1 MANCCRPVPGESI
14 VGFVTRG
21 RGVSVHRQACLNII
35 NLAERERLRLIDVS
49 WRDARSATQ
58 CYPVDLVV
66 EAVDRKGLLSDVSAV
81 FADLGVAV
89 TGVQSQVDAAA
100 NEAKLAF
107 QARVSDA
114 GQLSKVMDRIE
125 SLRNVFEVY
134 RRT

>member
-1 MANCCRPVPGESI
+1 MAKCCRPVPGESI

-21 RGVSVHRQACLNII
+21 RGVSVHRQDCLNII
-35 NLAERERLRLIDVS
+35 NLAERERVRLIDVS
-49 WRDARSATQ
+49 WCDAQSTTQ
-58 CYPVDLVV
+58 FYAVDLVV

-89 TGVQSQVDAAA
+89 TGVQSQIDAAA
-100 NEAKLAF
+100 NEAKMAF